1 MWYIHTIEHYLA
13 IKKNQVEYLI
23 DATQMN
29 FKSII
34 PSEKSHA
41 KEYTLYDY
49 IYTRY
54 SEEANLQTES
64 RLVVDQA
71 GLGREMI
78 VYRQEISFGG
88 EENVCPTTGLW

>member
-1 MWYIHTIEHYLA
+1 
-13 IKKNQVEYLI
+13 
-23 DATQMN
+23 MN

-41 KEYTLYDY
+41 KEYTLYDS

-64 RLVVDQA
+64 RLVVD
-71 GLGREMI
+71 
-78 VYRQEISFGG
+78 
-88 EENVCPTTGLW
+88 